1 MKNKKS
7 VWSTIILVV
16 AILMAVATVVTIV
29 TLIVQIPGAKEAAM
43 QELVA
48 QGYSES
54 VAEAAVDVAI
64 GSLVAGYIFGLT
76 FNAFEA
82 IGGFLFSLK
91 GKWGMFCIV
100 ASIIA
105 MVFGFIRV
113 ITNSTNGSDGLT
125 IALNFVDLVLAILF
139 CIASFKHRKEN
150 QELAAQEQAQ

>member
-16 AILMAVATVVTIV
+16 AILMALSVVISLV
-29 TLIVQIPGAKEAAM
+29 SLIVQIPVAREQAM
-43 QELVA
+43 ETLLN
-48 QGYSES
+48 QGVSES
-54 VAEAAVDVAI
+54 VAEAAVETAI
-64 GSLVAGYIFGLT
+64 SSLVAGYIIGLT

-105 MVFGFIRV
+105 LVFGFIRV

-125 IALNFVDLVLAILF
+125 IALNFVDLILAILF

-150 QELAAQEQAQ
+150 KELALQEQAQ

>member
-16 AILMAVATVVTIV
+16 AILMALSVVISLV
-29 TLIVQIPGAKEAAM
+29 SLIVQIPVAREQAM
-43 QELVA
+43 ETLLN
-48 QGYSES
+48 QGVSES
-54 VAEAAVDVAI
+54 VAEAAVETAI
-64 GSLVAGYIFGLT
+64 SSLVAGYIIGLT

-105 MVFGFIRV
+105 LVFGFIRV
-113 ITNSTNGSDGLT
+113 ITTWPL
-125 IALNFVDLVLAILF
+125 VVLAILF

-150 QELAAQEQAQ
+150 KELALQEQAQ